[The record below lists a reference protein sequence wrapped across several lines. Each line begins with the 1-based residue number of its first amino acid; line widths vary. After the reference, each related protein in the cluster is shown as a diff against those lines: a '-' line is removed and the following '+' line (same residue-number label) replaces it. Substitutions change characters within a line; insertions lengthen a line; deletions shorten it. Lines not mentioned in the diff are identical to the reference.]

1 MSNIPEQCDV
11 LIIGGGPGGAYS
23 ACCLAREGIDTV
35 LLEADVFPRYHIGE
49 SMLPS
54 MRHFLRFIDLDSTFD
69 NYGFKI
75 KKGGM
80 FKMNSKPRVFAGGP
94 QGYTWNIVRSEADE
108 LMFKHAAQSGA
119 KTFDGVRVGDLEFRP
134 WDKNDSVEQKLAEFP
149 EPNPGRPTSARWSRK
164 DGTSGVISFNYL
176 VDASGRAG
184 LVSTKHYK
192 NRRYNH
198 GLKNIAS
205 WGYWKNMET
214 YDLGGIHEDQPYF
227 EALAD
232 ASGWAW
238 TIPLHGD
245 VVSVGVVRNQAIATE
260 EKKKMSSPSSKDI
273 YLQNL
278 KLVPGIKGLMKKAE
292 LVSEVKSASDWS
304 YSASSYASPFV
315 RVVGDA
321 GCFIDPFFS
330 SGVHLAMASGLSAAA
345 TICASRKGD
354 SSENTA
360 ADWHSKKVAEG
371 YTRFL
376 LVVLSALK
384 QIKDQDDPV
393 LTDWDEETF
402 DRAFSFFRPIIQ
414 GTVDVKARLTESE
427 ISNTINFCCRAFI
440 PVPLE
445 EKEAVLRKME
455 DLGLNNKDLD
465 PKVKATLE
473 SSMSPQELHIMN
485 TVRAREMLRSEDTIN
500 IDAFS
505 FDTIGGLTVNLQHGR
520 LGLVKPSGQK
530 AEKIDVLGLFHGE
543 HRDGESMDVSDNQD
557 NSDAKVAVSMQ
568 A

>member
-1 MSNIPEQCDV
+1 M
-11 LIIGGGPGGAYS
+11 A
-23 ACCLAREGIDTV
+23 
-35 LLEADVFPRYHIGE
+35 
-49 SMLPS
+49 
-54 MRHFLRFIDLDSTFD
+54 
-69 NYGFKI
+69 
-75 KKGGM
+75 
-80 FKMNSKPRVFAGGP
+80 AGGP

-134 WDKNDSVEQKLAEFP
+134 WDKNDPVEKEFAEFP
-149 EPNPGRPTSARWSRK
+149 APNPGRPTSARWSRK

-176 VDASGRAG
+176 IDASGRVG

-192 NRRYNH
+192 NRRYNQ

-205 WGYWKNMET
+205 WGYWKNMEP
-214 YDLGGIHEDQPYF
+214 YDLGGVHEDQPYF

-232 ASGWAW
+232 ASGWVW

-260 EKKKMSSPSSKDI
+260 EKKKMSSPSSKDF

-278 KLVPGIKGLMKKAE
+278 SLVPGIQSLMTKAE

-345 TICASRKGD
+345 TICASKQGD
-354 SSENTA
+354 CSENTA

-384 QIKDQDDPV
+384 QIKEQDDPV

-402 DRAFSFFRPIIQ
+402 DRAFSFFRPS
-414 GTVDVKARLTESE
+414 KY
-427 ISNTINFCCRAFI
+427 
-440 PVPLE
+440 P
-445 EKEAVLRKME
+445 
-455 DLGLNNKDLD
+455 
-465 PKVKATLE
+465 
-473 SSMSPQELHIMN
+473 
-485 TVRAREMLRSEDTIN
+485 
-500 IDAFS
+500 
-505 FDTIGGLTVNLQHGR
+505 
-520 LGLVKPSGQK
+520 
-530 AEKIDVLGLFHGE
+530 
-543 HRDGESMDVSDNQD
+543 
-557 NSDAKVAVSMQ
+557 NSTSLIAY
-568 A
+568 